1 MYIIITISLKIH
13 NIAYFKVETMPKRGM
28 TVLYNQLD
36 YKNLLHKEDLT
47 EVNQFIFYMV
57 TVKNSVGA
65 LQIVKTTKV

>member
-1 MYIIITISLKIH
+1 
-13 NIAYFKVETMPKRGM
+13 MPKRGM

-65 LQIVKTTKV
+65 LQIVRTTKV